1 MGTNASKRHIV
12 DAQKNVTF
20 PLQVIHL
27 TLEQHRGLGV
37 PTHWQSK
44 RSAMYNF
51 QLPQNLRY
59 LQGTG
64 FWNLPG
70 PYNEYQNP
78 QMFKSSI

>member
-37 PTHWQSK
+37 PTHWQTK

-51 QLPQNLRY
+51 QLPQNLRCPLVSARDWFLEPPWP
-59 LQGTG
+59 LQ
-64 FWNLPG
+64 
-70 PYNEYQNP
+70 
-78 QMFKSSI
+78 